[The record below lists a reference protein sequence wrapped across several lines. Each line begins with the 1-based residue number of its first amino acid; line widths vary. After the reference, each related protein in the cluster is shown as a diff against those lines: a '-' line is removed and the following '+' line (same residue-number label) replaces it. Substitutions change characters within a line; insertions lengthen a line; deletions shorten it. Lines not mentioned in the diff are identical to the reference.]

1 MRSHD
6 GEGDFDVQQYEQVDL
21 EIQSLLPKV
30 LCQENPAINA
40 MVAILTTQF
49 KTLPVPN
56 TYTLYHSGICK
67 SIQTLSGVTTS
78 CVSAPATLLLNQYKD
93 IDSDI
98 TEDKLESIKENANG
112 VPHYLKVRG
121 LVHGKRHNQPHTPR
135 DNPVVLPESCNK
147 IPATPP
153 GNTTVNM
160 EDLCLPPCLYKMTP
174 SCLVHNTEVTMP
186 LLTWKIWRCPL
197 SL

>member
-1 MRSHD
+1 MGTSCKVVTAQPRPAIKIHLSGKKRASKGTVDRVLRATSVAQRNEITSSKAGTVASCSKSTSCKAATTMRSHD

-40 MVAILTTQF
+40 MVVILTTQF

-78 CVSAPATLLLNQYKD
+78 CVSAPATLLLNQY
-93 IDSDI
+93 
-98 TEDKLESIKENANG
+98 
-112 VPHYLKVRG
+112 
-121 LVHGKRHNQPHTPR
+121 
-135 DNPVVLPESCNK
+135 
-147 IPATPP
+147 
-153 GNTTVNM
+153 
-160 EDLCLPPCLYKMTP
+160 
-174 SCLVHNTEVTMP
+174 
-186 LLTWKIWRCPL
+186 
-197 SL
+197 

>member
-1 MRSHD
+1 MTLSVVTAQPSAASKIRISGNHRAAKGTLSRILRDAASAQRNKITSSKAGTVTSRAKSTSRNVEATMRSHD

-78 CVSAPATLLLNQYKD
+78 CVSAPATLLLNQY
-93 IDSDI
+93 
-98 TEDKLESIKENANG
+98 
-112 VPHYLKVRG
+112 
-121 LVHGKRHNQPHTPR
+121 
-135 DNPVVLPESCNK
+135 
-147 IPATPP
+147 
-153 GNTTVNM
+153 
-160 EDLCLPPCLYKMTP
+160 
-174 SCLVHNTEVTMP
+174 
-186 LLTWKIWRCPL
+186 
-197 SL
+197 

>member
-1 MRSHD
+1 M
-6 GEGDFDVQQYEQVDL
+6 GNFGVQQYEKVDL
-21 EIQSLLPKV
+21 EIGTLLPKV
-30 LCQENPAINA
+30 LCAENPSINA

-67 SIQTLSGVTTS
+67 SILTLSGVLTS
-78 CVSAPATLLLNQYKD
+78 CVSAPAKLLLNQYKD

-98 TEDKLESIKENANG
+98 TGDKLESIKENANG
-112 VPHYLKVRG
+112 VPHYLKVQG
-121 LVHGKRHNQPHTPR
+121 LVHGKRRNQPHAPR

-153 GNTTVNM
+153 GKILVNM
-160 EDLCLPPCLYKMTP
+160 EDLSLPHLPVQEDTQLMK
-174 SCLVHNTEVTMP
+174 
-186 LLTWKIWRCPL
+186 
-197 SL
+197 